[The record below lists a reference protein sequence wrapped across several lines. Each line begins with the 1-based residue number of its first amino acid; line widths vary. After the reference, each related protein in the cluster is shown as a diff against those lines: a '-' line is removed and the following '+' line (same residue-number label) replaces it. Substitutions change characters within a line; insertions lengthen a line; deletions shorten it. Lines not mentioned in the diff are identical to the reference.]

1 MTHPL
6 PKASAVD
13 CHIPPRSDHTPTSLR
28 GESVSYT
35 HPFNQL
41 DIPVLTQAVRHGD
54 QRAFEQLYH
63 AVFAPLYRYLLVC
76 SSGKEQEV
84 QEALQETLIRMA
96 RHMKGFDHASDL
108 WNWIRCVGR
117 NALTD
122 QMRQIKRR
130 PRCLPLAP
138 DMDLVQAPT
147 EQDPLGELTH
157 HLDHCLHQLP
167 HAEQTLIQGKYLEA
181 KSHKTLAQE
190 HGLTAKAIESRL
202 ARIRKKLKT
211 LILKRLTP

>member
-1 MTHPL
+1 MPHPL
-6 PKASAVD
+6 PKASAVN
-13 CHIPPRSDHTPTSLR
+13 CHVPPRSDHALTSLR
-28 GESVSYT
+28 GGPVSYT

-41 DIPVLTQAVRHGD
+41 DIPVLTQAVRRGD

-84 QEALQETLIRMA
+84 QDALQETLIRTA
-96 RHMKGFDHASDL
+96 RRMKRFDHATDL
-108 WNWIRCVGR
+108 WNWIRCIGR
-117 NALTD
+117 HALID

-130 PRCLPLAP
+130 PRCLSLASET
-138 DMDLVQAPT
+138 DLIQAPP
-147 EQDPLGELTH
+147 EQDPLSELTH

-167 HAEQTLIQGKYLEA
+167 HTERILIQGKYLEA

-190 HGLTAKAIESRL
+190 HGLTPKAVESRL

-211 LILKRLTP
+211 FILKRLTP